1 MTPSQQ
7 RAVLAFTVVLAAGT
21 VALGAVGADFE
32 GPSAGH
38 AFAAVALLVPMIV
51 AGSLQVSYQ
60 YKGDVEA
67 LDLVDA
73 VLMPVVFLVPG
84 PGAIVVVAASKV
96 ISQLHLKVAGVKL
109 AFNVAQWAFV
119 AAVSSALYVRLGTGR
134 GDGRDLLM
142 LSAAAVGGMVFN
154 HIAVAEVIA
163 LATGRPLRTV
173 LRDFERVIIRG
184 WLLGSTV
191 NLVFG
196 TLFVALAVLA
206 PVAVPLVLVPVLVL
220 AWAQRA
226 YSAAVADTARLSGLQ
241 AATHELIGTV
251 DARDA
256 IPSFLEIVSKR
267 FDAADVELVL
277 VTTDDDDE
285 DHEVHHAGPAP
296 NDPKTTKELA
306 ALVLGGGE
314 VVRASK
320 QDDSDAGRILR
331 DAGRRSCVAV
341 PLQQGDATPGVLL
354 SFDHEG
360 FDGSPEGE
368 VAILQAL
375 AAELASALHR
385 SQLLEELVREKHRVG
400 EIVERSSDG
409 IFTIGAEGEVE
420 SWNAAI
426 AAITGYPPEAAIGR
440 GLTSLR
446 IKDANGA
453 PVILERWADLDNL
466 AGDLQILTARGE
478 ERWLACAYA
487 ATFDRRS
494 LIVVA
499 RDVTQAREVERLKD
513 DFVATVSHELR
524 TPLTSIRGFATM
536 LLDPDKPLS
545 ESERVEAL
553 GMIRKGVRRLERLIF
568 NLLEVSRIE
577 ARGTATASAAVDVV
591 AACRR
596 VVAEQLETARNR
608 SILVVTD
615 GHDAWA
621 HANEMSFEQIIG
633 NLVSNAIKY
642 APSGPIEVAI
652 ARDRH
657 HILVSVRDEGPGI
670 DPEDQERIFERF
682 ERLDTPKAQAGTGL
696 GLYIARQL
704 AVAMGG
710 ELTVS
715 SDSGGGT
722 SFQLRLDARIDLTG
736 DAGLRA
742 ESVVRSSW

>member
-7 RAVLAFTVVLAAGT
+7 RAVVAFTATLAAGAA
-21 VALGAVGADFE
+21 ALGVLT
-32 GPSAGH
+32 
-38 AFAAVALLVPMIV
+38 AAEPISMTQGLAALALLLPLAV

-60 YKGDVEA
+60 YKGHVDA
-67 LDLVDA
+67 FDLTEA
-73 VLMPVVFLVPG
+73 VLMPVIFLVPG
-84 PGAIVVVAASKV
+84 PGAIVIAVAGKL

-109 AFNVAQWAFV
+109 AFNVAQWGCV
-119 AAVSSALYVRLGTGR
+119 AGIVSALYRELGSGR
-134 GDGRDLLM
+134 GDGRDLAALAV
-142 LSAAAVGGMVFN
+142 AAAVGMVCN
-154 HIAVAEVIA
+154 HAAVAEVIG
-163 LATGRPLRTV
+163 LASGRPWHVVVR
-173 LRDFERVIIRG
+173 EMEGVIVRG
-184 WLLGSTV
+184 WLLASGA

-196 TLFVALAVLA
+196 TLFVALAVIA
-206 PVAVPLVLVPVLVL
+206 PVAAPLVLAPVLVL

-226 YSAAVADTARLSGLQ
+226 YSAAIADTARLAGLQ

-256 IPSFLEIVSKR
+256 LPSFLSTVSSR
-267 FDAADVELVL
+267 FEAAAIALVL
-277 VTTDDDDE
+277 LE
-285 DHEVHHAGPAP
+285 DREVHHAGPEPSDTPTA
-296 NDPKTTKELA
+296 NALA
-306 ALVLGGGE
+306 DLVLAGGE
-314 VVRASK
+314 ILRASRH
-320 QDDSDAGRILR
+320 DATEAGRILR
-331 DAGRRSCVAV
+331 EAGRRRCIAV
-341 PLQQGDATPGVLL
+341 PLVQGDAVHGVLL
-354 SFDHEG
+354 SFDHDG
-360 FDGSPEGE
+360 FDGSAEGE
-368 VAILQAL
+368 VAVLQAL

-426 AAITGYPPEAAIGR
+426 ASITGHSPESMIGR

-446 IKDANGA
+446 IKDANGS
-453 PVILERWADLDNL
+453 PVVLERWADLDNL

-478 ERWLACAYA
+478 ERWLACSYA

-536 LLDPDKPLS
+536 LLDPPTPLS
-545 ESERVEAL
+545 ESERAEAL

-577 ARGTATASAAVDVV
+577 ARGTATATSAVDVT

-596 VVAEQLETARNR
+596 VVAEQLETARDR
-608 SILVVTD
+608 SIVLTTD
-615 GHDAWA
+615 GLDAWA
-621 HANEMSFEQIIG
+621 HANEMSFEQIVG
-633 NLVSNAIKY
+633 NLVGNAVKY
-642 APSGPIEVAI
+642 APTGPIEVAI
-652 ARDRH
+652 TRTHH
-657 HILVSVRDEGPGI
+657 HILVTVRDDGPGI
-670 DPEDQERIFERF
+670 APEDQERIFERF
-682 ERLDTPKAQAGTGL
+682 ERLDTQKAQAGTGL

-715 SDSGGGT
+715 SELGKGT
-722 SFQLRLDARIDLTG
+722 AFQLRLDARIDLTG
-736 DAGLRA
+736 EIGQPSESAG
-742 ESVVRSSW
+742 RSSW